1 MIIKKTLSTQIRA
14 LSYILIA
21 DDDLD
26 DQELI
31 KDALEEA
38 DFDINKLRFVNDG
51 KELIDSLSTNN
62 ILPCMIL
69 LDLNMPRKG
78 GREALAEIKANKLYC
93 HIPIIIFTTSDSPA
107 DVKAYY
113 SLGSNAF
120 ITKPH
125 SFIDLVD
132 SMRVLLS
139 FWLGT
144 TLMVSE

>member
-1 MIIKKTLSTQIRA
+1 MITKKKLTTQFRA

-26 DQELI
+26 DQELL

-38 DFDINKLRFVNDG
+38 EFDTKKIRFVNDG
-51 KELIDSLSTNN
+51 KELVDSLGANS

-78 GREALAEIKANKLYC
+78 GREALAEIKANELYR
-93 HIPIIIFTTSDSPA
+93 HIPIIIFTTSDSDA
-107 DVKAYY
+107 DVKACY

-120 ITKPH
+120 MTKPH

-139 FWLGT
+139 FWFGL
-144 TLMVSE
+144 TLMVTD